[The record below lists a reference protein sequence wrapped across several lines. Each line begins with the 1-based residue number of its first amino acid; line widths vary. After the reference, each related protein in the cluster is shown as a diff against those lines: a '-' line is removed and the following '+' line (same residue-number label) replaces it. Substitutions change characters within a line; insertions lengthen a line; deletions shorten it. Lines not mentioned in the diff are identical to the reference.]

1 MFSTTR
7 LFVSVLLG
15 LWAANCIL
23 AQSVNPNPP
32 ETAPIVAASAT
43 SERIRIAAPSS
54 VVQLRLEVYDE
65 AGQKLF
71 DTEQRGGNVL
81 DWHLENS
88 SGERVADGSYLWVVT
103 VKSLSGRFSQKL
115 GLASVNG
122 QSTTLRSAAV
132 SELNGRQAQAVGP
145 IEAADEELVVKSA
158 EDAQPVT
165 VLAHTGEE
173 AELTRTRGALSF
185 RVGDFF
191 SGNDK
196 EQMRLTEEGNLGIG
210 TAKPKVKLDVAG
222 TIRAR
227 EGYAFADGSKLNVND
242 KGALTLTNSN
252 GSIAPNI
259 AGTGTQDRLAKW
271 TDNSGTLGDSL
282 LGEAGRG
289 VELRPAAAGAGSIPY
304 LSTPARVPD

>member
-1 MFSTTR
+1 MLKPTGFALLLTLCTLSLALGQELTKTVTPDKTQIVTASTT
-7 LFVSVLLG
+7 
-15 LWAANCIL
+15 A
-23 AQSVNPNPP
+23 
-32 ETAPIVAASAT
+32 
-43 SERIRIAAPSS
+43 ERVRIAAPSA

-81 DWHLENS
+81 DWHLQGS
-88 SGERVADGSYLWVVT
+88 SGERVADGTYLCVVT
-103 VKSLSGRFSQKL
+103 SRNLTGRLSQKM
-115 GLASVNG
+115 GMVSVNG
-122 QSTTLRSAAV
+122 ERTEMRAAV
-132 SELNGRQAQAVGP
+132 ASELSLRQTQTVGP
-145 IEAADEELVVKSA
+145 LESGDEGLTVMKA
-158 EDAQPVT
+158 EDVQPVT
-165 VLAHTGEE
+165 VLANSGDE
-173 AELTRTRGALSF
+173 AQLARTRGALTF

-252 GSIAPNI
+252 GSIAPNLS
-259 AGTGTQDRLAKW
+259 GSGTQGRLAKW

-282 LGEAGRG
+282 RGEAGGG
-289 VELRPAAAGAGSIPY
+289 VELRPAAAGVGSIPY

>member
-1 MFSTTR
+1 MMFKPTR
-7 LFVSVLLG
+7 LFVAVLLG
-15 LWAANCIL
+15 VGTANCIL
-23 AQSVNPNPP
+23 AQGVNPNPT

-81 DWHLENS
+81 DWHLQNS

-103 VKSLSGRFSQKL
+103 IKSLSGRFSQKL
-115 GLASVNG
+115 GLASVNA

-132 SELNGRQAQAVGP
+132 SELNGRQAQAIGP
-145 IEAADEELVVKSA
+145 IEAGDEGLVLKSA

-222 TIRAR
+222 KIRAGER
-227 EGYAFADGSKLNVND
+227 YAFAGGSKMKVND
-242 KGALTLTNSN
+242 KSAL
-252 GSIAPNI
+252 P
-259 AGTGTQDRLAKW
+259 LARSK
-271 TDNSGTLGDSL
+271 S
-282 LGEAGRG
+282 
-289 VELRPAAAGAGSIPY
+289 
-304 LSTPARVPD
+304 STPPHIDRTRQPGRSAEW

>member
-23 AQSVNPNPP
+23 AQGVNPNPP
-32 ETAPIVAASAT
+32 ETAQIVAASAT

-54 VVQLRLEVYDE
+54 VVQLRLEVYDD

-81 DWHLENS
+81 DWHLQNS

-103 VKSLSGRFSQKL
+103 IKSLAGRFSQKL
-115 GLASVNG
+115 GLASVNA

-132 SELNGRQAQAVGP
+132 PELNVRQAQAVGP
-145 IEAADEELVVKSA
+145 IENADEGPVVKSA

-210 TAKPKVKLDVAG
+210 TAKPKAKLDVAG
-222 TIRAR
+222 LIRAR
-227 EGYAFADGSKLNVND
+227 EGFVFSNGSKMNLNE
-242 KGALTLTNSN
+242 KGGLMLTNSD
-252 GSIAPNI
+252 GSVVPNA
-259 AGTGTQDRLAKW
+259 AGSGTQNRIAKW
-271 TDNSGTLGDSL
+271 
-282 LGEAGRG
+282 
-289 VELRPAAAGAGSIPY
+289 
-304 LSTPARVPD
+304 